1 MALPIA
7 NYLLATM
14 LAWSPAQGHRYA
26 LLNKFHSTEAQD
38 NYTTERYKS
47 IVNDLVA
54 VAEDPNEEPLVSGS
68 QERVRSAVLALAIA
82 SYESGGYREDV
93 DQPAPTGDYRN
104 SYCLMQV
111 QVRPGE
117 KMKSRQDCFR
127 LGFARV
133 RESQNACKNNPI
145 DDRLAV
151 YASGRCSAGRAFSR
165 LKMKRANDWTNQHPF
180 FSAIEETLAD
190 N

>member
-1 MALPIA
+1 
-7 NYLLATM
+7 M
-14 LAWSPAQGHRYA
+14 LAWSPAKDHRYA
-26 LLNKFHSTEAQD
+26 LLHKFHTAEEQD
-38 NYTTERYKS
+38 NYTVDRYKD
-47 IVNDLVA
+47 IINDLVA
-54 VAEDPNEEPLVSGS
+54 VAEDPNEEPLVAGS
-68 QERVRSAVLALAIA
+68 QERVRSGVLALAIA

-93 DQPAPTGDYRN
+93 DQIAPTGDYRN

-133 RESQNACKNNPI
+133 RESQSACKSHPI
-145 DDRLAV
+145 DERLAV
-151 YASGRCSAGRAFSR
+151 YASGRCDAGRANSR
-165 LKMKRANDWTNQHPF
+165 LKMKRANDWTNAHPF
-180 FSAIEETLAD
+180 FSAIEETFAD